1 MKNYILVPFLS
12 LALIGATNVSVSAK
26 EGDSKESKACCS
38 HDEFHCSRA
47 WKKELKRTKKEY
59 KAKYLCDY
67 RPFAAERK
75 MRKACKKA
83 WKRDMIE
90 HDHVNGYE
98 RYYWF

>member
-1 MKNYILVPFLS
+1 MKNYILIPFLS
-12 LALIGATNVSVSAK
+12 LALVGATNVSAK
-26 EGDSKESKACCS
+26 DNNKDEKCCS
-38 HDEFHCSRA
+38 EEFHCWRA
-47 WKKELKRTKKEY
+47 WKKELKRSKKEY

-75 MRKACKKA
+75 RRKACKKA